1 MSKNDIEE
9 LPDLNIEI
17 TDIPEE
23 PKLKTEK
30 PKKSRAA
37 KAPKGVK
44 KASYAAAKK
53 HVMSESLDALYLD
66 SINRLVV
73 KKGNKPI
80 SDAHDIGAA
89 MYYSMLYY
97 GPAIPIDHPLTYLI
111 MAGFSCGLDVLGAV
125 QTPVSVGGNKNV

>member
-23 PKLKTEK
+23 PKVTPEK
-30 PKKSRAA
+30 PKKSRSV
-37 KAPKGVK
+37 KAPKAVK
-44 KASYAAAKK
+44 KATYAAAKK
-53 HVMSESLDALYLD
+53 HVMSESIDALYLD

-89 MYYSMLYY
+89 MYYTILYY
-97 GPAIPIDHPLTYLI
+97 APAIPIDHPLTYLI
-111 MAGFSCGLDVLGAV
+111 MAGFSCGLDVLGAIK
-125 QTPVSVGGNKNV
+125 TPVAGGKP

>member
-23 PKLKTEK
+23 PKVTPEKT
-30 PKKSRAA
+30 KKSRSV
-37 KAPKGVK
+37 KAPKAVK
-44 KASYAAAKK
+44 KATYAAAKK
-53 HVMSESLDALYLD
+53 HVMSESIDALYLD

-89 MYYSMLYY
+89 MYYTILYY
-97 GPAIPIDHPLTYLI
+97 APEIPIDHPLTYLI
-111 MAGFSCGLDVLGAV
+111 MAGFSCGLDVLGAIK
-125 QTPVSVGGNKNV
+125 TPVAGGKP